1 MAEIKLIFYRQFKKK
16 RAKEKVLE
24 CSTWPCW
31 EGMMR
36 FTESQE
42 EKMEV
47 DLVERRGENTLLIRL
62 SERSMNN
69 KEVIFLPRSI
79 LFYLYL
85 SLSQKREYNRNI
97 SSHNCPL

>member
-1 MAEIKLIFYRQFKKK
+1 
-16 RAKEKVLE
+16 
-24 CSTWPCW
+24 
-31 EGMMR
+31 MR

-79 LFYLYL
+79 LFYLYVYL
-85 SLSQKREYNRNI
+85 KKENTTEIFPVTIVHSKDAFD
-97 SSHNCPL
+97 